1 MNGTWIEIVK
11 KLGSREFISFLNH
24 AYIFLIQFFNHA
36 LSLSLYII
44 YWYWF
49 KYHILWC
56 DVLIS
61 LKERKLCLKISF
73 EDKKF

>member
-44 YWYWF
+44 YSYLF

-56 DVLIS
+56 AVLIS
-61 LKERKLCLKISF
+61 LERKKIMS
-73 EDKKF
+73 